1 LIVETDYT
9 DTLMNKWTTQ
19 WRGEDKKWITLVNQ
33 EGVLT
38 VREGEKGWEVRVQE
52 DKGEDAQ
59 IWRLIQVGE
68 E

>member
-1 LIVETDYT
+1 
-9 DTLMNKWTTQ
+9 MNKWTTQ